1 MCGSLPLFR
10 RTIILRSMGLD
21 VGDRTIGVA
30 VSDLLA
36 LTAQGVEVIRRTSPQ
51 ADFARLAV
59 LCQEYEVGTIVV
71 GLPKNM
77 NGTLGPRG
85 ELVQEF
91 AAQLQ
96 EQLPEAKIVFW
107 DERLSTVAAEKALI
121 EADVRR
127 NKRRKVIDK
136 MAAIIILQGWMD
148 LQSRSG

>member
-1 MCGSLPLFR
+1 MHGSLTLFR